1 MKKLSIVVPCYNEA
15 EALPLFYPAVEK
27 VVQEMKD
34 VNVEYWFVNDGS
46 SDDTLGEMRKLHAQA
61 PERVHY
67 VSFSR
72 NFGKEAGLYAGLE
85 VATGD
90 YVVVMDA
97 DLQDPPSFLPRMY
110 AELQSGE
117 YDCIGTRRTD
127 RTGEAKFKSFLS
139 DQFYKVI
146 NRISNTNIVPGARDY
161 RMMTRQMV
169 DAVLSMKEYSR
180 FSKGIF
186 SWVGFKTKYLDYHN
200 VERVAGE
207 TDWSTWQL
215 FKYAMDGISDFSQA
229 PLSLAIWL
237 GTSAALLSV
246 LGIIFVIIRWLVDPA
261 SSVFGWAS
269 MVCIILLLGGMQ
281 LLCIGIVGKYIGRI
295 YLQVKH
301 RPIYIIKEKKWKRNN
316 SRSCTGR

>member
-1 MKKLSIVVPCYNEA
+1 
-15 EALPLFYPAVEK
+15 
-27 VVQEMKD
+27 
-34 VNVEYWFVNDGS
+34 YWFVNDGS

-85 VATGD
+85 AATGD

-180 FSKGIF
+180 FSKGI
-186 SWVGFKTKYLDYHN
+186 
-200 VERVAGE
+200 
-207 TDWSTWQL
+207 
-215 FKYAMDGISDFSQA
+215 
-229 PLSLAIWL
+229 
-237 GTSAALLSV
+237 
-246 LGIIFVIIRWLVDPA
+246 
-261 SSVFGWAS
+261 
-269 MVCIILLLGGMQ
+269 
-281 LLCIGIVGKYIGRI
+281 
-295 YLQVKH
+295 
-301 RPIYIIKEKKWKRNN
+301 
-316 SRSCTGR
+316 